1 MLIFGYASWVL
12 TACWGGTH
20 RNISNN
26 YKPMG
31 GAAMHMGQWKCLCLR
46 ISSRF
51 FSKWAKFLE
60 NTTHYTDIIHIKCC
74 SVFVLC
80 HYNNK
85 KNRNLKGLQ
94 FDYCENWITDFI
106 QAAGASLHSLL
117 TPYSLLIY
125 RSDNYLKYFPL
136 TARKFRAQQK
146 NMSHKHQKNARNYFG
161 VCCHACLFHRHHL
174 FNTRRVQLFITSTA
188 MA

>member
-1 MLIFGYASWVL
+1 
-12 TACWGGTH
+12 
-20 RNISNN
+20 
-26 YKPMG
+26 
-31 GAAMHMGQWKCLCLR
+31 MHMGQWKCLCLG

-51 FSKWAKFLE
+51 FPSEQIFWKTPRIIRTLKFPINLKLR
-60 NTTHYTDIIHIKCC
+60 NPFFFFFFQFHIVRMLQRICA
-74 SVFVLC
+74 LPLQGIW
-80 HYNNK
+80 
-85 KNRNLKGLQ
+85 NLKGLQ
-94 FDYCENWITDFI
+94 FDYWENWITNFI

-125 RSDNYLKYFPL
+125 RSDNYLKYFP

-174 FNTRRVQLFITSTA
+174 FNTRRVQLFITSAA